1 MTRRILLFIVG
12 IIFIFQAY
20 LLTFEPANRQSFEL
34 SILERTFSSNLVNKL
49 SWLTKVS
56 ISELCSQ
63 ELRVGLIAILAAG
76 AYSCIFAHQMGFAML
91 GQILYL
97 ASQINAIDFT
107 LANIKFIGVQM
118 LILVIV
124 VTGLVHYDFE
134 GKIRSEESGDV
145 NSQSTGKAIHS
156 ENIHNN
162 SGQGG
167 SKKKKNK

>member
-1 MTRRILLFIVG
+1 M
-12 IIFIFQAY
+12 
-20 LLTFEPANRQSFEL
+20 
-34 SILERTFSSNLVNKL
+34 
-49 SWLTKVS
+49 
-56 ISELCSQ
+56 
-63 ELRVGLIAILAAG
+63 IAILAAG

-134 GKIRSEESGDV
+134 GKIRFEESGDV
-145 NSQSTGKAIHS
+145 NS
-156 ENIHNN
+156 
-162 SGQGG
+162 
-167 SKKKKNK
+167 